1 MPERLPLSKLQSF
14 LKLITDFG
22 KVERVIYFP
31 GTNRREN
38 DQEHSYSLAM
48 TAWYLVETNKLS
60 LNIEKILKYALVHDL
75 VEVYAGDTYIYGDP
89 EHISSK
95 AEREEKAVKQLIEA
109 HPEFRELHASI
120 AEYMR
125 HEDAE
130 SKFVY
135 ALDKVLPVL
144 LIHSDGGR
152 TWKEEGVTLEM
163 LISHKAHKVAV
174 SPEIQRYFEELVEM
188 LSGEKEMF
196 G

>member
-1 MPERLPLSKLQSF
+1 MAELLPLSKLQDF
-14 LKLITDFG
+14 VKLITDFG

-31 GTNRREN
+31 GTDRWEN

-48 TAWYLVETNKLS
+48 IAWYLAESNKLS
-60 LNIEKILKYALVHDL
+60 LNVEKILKYALVHDL
-75 VEVYAGDTYIYGDP
+75 VEVFAGDTYIYGDP
-89 EHISSK
+89 EHLSSK
-95 AEREEKAVKQLIEA
+95 EEREAEAAKRLIEA
-109 HPEFRELHASI
+109 HPEFQELHATI

-135 ALDKVLPVL
+135 ALDKILPVL

-152 TWKEEGVTLEM
+152 TWKEEKVTLEM
-163 LISHKAHKVAV
+163 LVSHKASKVSV
-174 SPEIQRYFEELVEM
+174 SPEIQRYFEELIEM
-188 LSGEKEMF
+188 LSGESQMF